1 MEELLMCRICL
12 STNKRMKN
20 LVGTYLQKMYEDLT
34 TMLFV
39 TKDNRPIM
47 VCYICCA
54 RLKNSHQLKMRCLQS
69 EKLFTQVLADNVTV
83 PDIQEDTISTDR
95 LQITPV
101 IHLSIGNVQNS
112 VLCSAEKEIKKEVPE
127 VEVIVKREVSEEPQD
142 CVDES
147 FQEYYITLEDNMV
160 PMDSDDLITLNTEPE
175 KSRLAAQ
182 RLDCEESPCTLDIS
196 EDNSKRNKSIT
207 NKDIKNKIDRYKNIK
222 KKKTGFVTKDNRP
235 IMVCSICCARLKN
248 SHQLKMRCL
257 QSEKLFTQLLAYN
270 VTVPDIQEDTIS
282 TDRLQIT
289 PVIHLSIGNVQN
301 SVLCSAEKEIKK
313 EVPEVE
319 VIVKKEVSEEPQ
331 DCVDE
336 SFQEYYITL
345 EDNMVPMDSDDL
357 ITLNTGQILNIKP
370 HLLESVVFF
379 LIS

>member
-1 MEELLMCRICL
+1 MEELSMCRICL

-196 EDNSKRNKSIT
+196 EDNSKRNK
-207 NKDIKNKIDRYKNIK
+207 K
-222 KKKTGFVTKDNRP
+222 
-235 IMVCSICCARLKN
+235 
-248 SHQLKMRCL
+248 
-257 QSEKLFTQLLAYN
+257 
-270 VTVPDIQEDTIS
+270 
-282 TDRLQIT
+282 
-289 PVIHLSIGNVQN
+289 
-301 SVLCSAEKEIKK
+301 KEIKK

-336 SFQEYYITL
+336 PFQEYYITL
-345 EDNMVPMDSDDL
+345 EDNMVPMDSNDL
-357 ITLNTGQILNIKP
+357 TTLNTGKILNIKP

-379 LIS
+379 